1 MKKMYFGYNYIGKST
16 EPMPTTGIKSGETL
30 YLVDT
35 KKAFI
40 WYDGQWWD
48 AN

>member
-1 MKKMYFGYNYIGKST
+1 MRKMIGGFNYIGKST
-16 EPMPTTGIKSGETL
+16 EPMPVDDVEDGETL

-40 WYDGQWWD
+40 WYDGEWWPC
-48 AN
+48 